1 MDGTVVATGM
11 TGLTEVVT
19 WLTGQFGGVI
29 DTIVAEPILLLSVGI
44 FACGSVIGMW
54 QCRYKIGELS
64 EKALKMLTRTEG
76 LTNNQV
82 RGNA

>member
-44 FACGSVIGMW
+44 FACGSVIGLAH
-54 QCRYKIGELS
+54 RLI
-64 EKALKMLTRTEG
+64 
-76 LTNNQV
+76 
-82 RGNA
+82 RG